1 MSWYKPLLRPFV
13 SRFIA
18 GESMVEA
25 LRYGKKIQARGIHPI
40 FDILGEAA
48 GSREEA
54 VRMGNAY
61 IALLDEMQRNHLP
74 GAISLKL
81 TAFALGADEETCY
94 RAVARIVRHAHA
106 YKILV
111 WIDMESSP
119 YTARTLHVYKKLL
132 REFDN
137 VGVCIQAYMRRAKR
151 DILSLLPDNP
161 KIRVVKGAYT
171 ENEDVAYMNHAQVS
185 KNFKEILTLLSEKDA
200 WTAVGSHDMDI
211 ISHALA
217 LPFPQHLEFQLL
229 KGVRGDEKK
238 LLAEHGYNVCEYVP
252 YGTEWDK
259 YVVRRI
265 RERQKNFY
273 LIVLSL
279 FGK

>member
-18 GESMVEA
+18 GERMEEA

-40 FDILGEAA
+40 FDLLGEAA
-48 GSREEA
+48 NSKEDA
-54 VRMGNAY
+54 VRAGNAY
-61 IALLDEMQRNHLP
+61 MALLDEMHRNQLP

-81 TAFALGADEETCY
+81 TAFALDTDEETCY
-94 RAVARIVRHAHA
+94 RAVARIVRHAHE

-119 YTARTLHVYKKLL
+119 YTGATLRIYKKLL
-132 REFDN
+132 NEFDN

-151 DILSLLPDNP
+151 DILSLLPDNA

-171 ENEDVAYMNHAQVS
+171 ENESIAYTNHTQVS
-185 KNFKEILTLLSEKDA
+185 TNFKEILTLLSEKDA
-200 WTAVGSHDMDI
+200 WTAVGSHDMNI

-229 KGVRGDEKK
+229 KGIRDDEKK

-252 YGTEWDK
+252 YGMEWDK
-259 YVVRRI
+259 YVIRRI
-265 RERQKNFY
+265 KERQKNFY
-273 LIVLSL
+273 LIFLSL